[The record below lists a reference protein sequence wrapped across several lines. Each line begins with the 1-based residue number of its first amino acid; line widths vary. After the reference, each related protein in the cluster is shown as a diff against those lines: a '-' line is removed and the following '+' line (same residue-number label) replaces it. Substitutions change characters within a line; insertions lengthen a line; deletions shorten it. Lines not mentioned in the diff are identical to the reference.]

1 MAHIKHDIH
10 HGLSVDQAKQAAQL
24 ALQEY
29 TQRYADKGLNVRW
42 TSDTRAEI
50 EFTIKGTN
58 VQALVDVL
66 PEVLRVDAQVP
77 FVFVPFKGLAV
88 KAVETEAQKWIR
100 QVREAKSA

>member
-1 MAHIKHDIH
+1 MAHVKHDIH

-29 TQRYADKGLNVRW
+29 SKRFANKGLQARW
-42 TSDTRAEI
+42 TSDTRAEV
-50 EFTIKGTN
+50 EFTAKGTR
-58 VQALVDVL
+58 VQAIVEVL
-66 PEVLRVDAQVP
+66 PDVLRVDAQVP
-77 FVFVPFKGLAV
+77 FVFVPFKGMAV